1 MNKVVLEINGKR
13 HITKPYSVCS
23 KCSIRKLCNQEGI
36 THCLGYV
43 LTKGDVCHFEV
54 EKELNALSLTGELD
68 KFKANKSEMQ
78 ASKANTRLY
87 TKD

>member
-1 MNKVVLEINGKR
+1 MNKIVLEINGKR

-36 THCLGYV
+36 IRYLAYV

-54 EKELNALSLTGELD
+54 EKELNATSLTGELG
-68 KFKANKSEMQ
+68 KFKANKSEKQ
-78 ASKANTRLY
+78 ENKANTRRY